1 MVFTNANVTL
11 DSRARV
17 SIVTILM
24 NANKDLAIS
33 TPLLELERL
42 VTSVIIMKI
51 ASITVVAINVN
62 VKRDFMEK
70 PATTLTNA
78 QEGFQTAV
86 IMLAKKSVLVKIFL
100 FAGENT
106 NIQFHTYLPTSLIN
120 IRKSFKLLL
129 TRITSVSFKTS
140 LSKNTLVPS
149 PSRLR

>member
-78 QEGFQTAV
+78 QEGFQTDCNKV
-86 IMLAKKSVLVKIFL
+86 GKTSVLVKTFL
-100 FAGENT
+100 FAGEIT
-106 NIQFHTYLPTSLIN
+106 NIQFHTY
-120 IRKSFKLLL
+120 
-129 TRITSVSFKTS
+129 
-140 LSKNTLVPS
+140 
-149 PSRLR
+149 